1 MSHRGA
7 CSSAA
12 GGIQWGHDTAVRRLE
27 HAVGDK
33 GGRKD
38 KEKSKQQHDTKVKE
52 AQKRKDEKNR
62 PKTP

>member
-1 MSHRGA
+1 MGPRHTR
-7 CSSAA
+7 
-12 GGIQWGHDTAVRRLE
+12 RRLE

-38 KEKSKQQHDTKVKE
+38 KEKSKHQHDTKVKE
-52 AQKRKDEKNR
+52 AQKRKDDKNR